1 MSLLNEM
8 LKDLHR
14 REALA
19 DGPSAGVMAGLSA
32 VDQGGSL
39 SRHGAWRLV
48 FFVLAVGAALAGYA
62 AVPHLS
68 RVAPVF
74 WIDGDPAMVPAQ
86 GAQGQAPESRPASE
100 STLALASPSPASQP
114 SAGVLGTPG
123 EGTAQAI
130 APSPSSARISAFR
143 VDQGARFATARLE
156 LDRPR
161 DFRVF
166 TLADPERVVLEIFGT
181 DGYLPH
187 PVVIGRGPVLGTR
200 QVVES
205 GEGHRVVL
213 ELAGPVHIR
222 QSKLE
227 VVEGDEKHRLSI
239 DLASVETPVSSPKTA
254 LPIENRPAPKPVRA
268 SRASKRPATQAAMDK
283 RPVPMRPGELADTHL
298 RAALRLAQARR
309 NEEAEARLG
318 QALEAQPSH
327 SKAREV
333 LAAQLLGQ
341 RRYTE
346 AEAVLLEG
354 LRLSPAETRLTRLYA
369 RLLLRRD
376 GPAEALQVLKGVS
389 PPLEKDPEYHAFR
402 AALLQKTGQH
412 ADAAALYGRL
422 VRVRPR
428 AGVWWMGLA
437 ISLDI
442 DGQPEQ
448 ALAAY
453 REASE
458 KQDMTPA
465 LLRFVKG
472 RMAGLGG

>member
-1 MSLLNEM
+1 
-8 LKDLHR
+8 
-14 REALA
+14 
-19 DGPSAGVMAGLSA
+19 LSA
-32 VDQGGSL
+32 VEQGESPSRRGS
-39 SRHGAWRLV
+39 WRLV
-48 FFVLAVGAALAGYA
+48 FFVLALGAVLAGHA
-62 AVPHLS
+62 AAPYLS

-74 WIDGDPAMVPAQ
+74 LVEGDSPGI
-86 GAQGQAPESRPASE
+86 GARGPPGRVPESRPETQA
-100 STLALASPSPASQP
+100 TIALAPTPLSLRPAD
-114 SAGVLGTPG
+114 VLGTPV
-123 EGTAQAI
+123 EGMTQGPAQAVM
-130 APSPSSARISAFR
+130 PSGAVVSPPRSARISAFR
-143 VDQGARFATARLE
+143 VDQGARHATARLE

-166 TLADPERVVLEIFGT
+166 TQANPERVVLEIFGT
-181 DGYLPH
+181 DGDLPH

-227 VVEGDEKHRLSI
+227 AVELDGKHRLSI
-239 DLASVETPVSSPKTA
+239 DMVSVE
-254 LPIENRPAPKPVRA
+254 KPVPGPGTTLPVEKRRA
-268 SRASKRPATQAAMDK
+268 PTPASTASKPPATQTAMDK
-283 RPVPMRPGELADTHL
+283 TPVPMRPGELADTHL

-309 NEEAEARLG
+309 NEEAEVRLR

-333 LAAQLLGQ
+333 LAAQLLKQ
-341 RRYTE
+341 RRYAE
-346 AEAVLLEG
+346 AEVVLLEG
-354 LRLSPAETRLTRLYA
+354 LRLSPAETLLARLYA

-376 GPAEALQVLKGVS
+376 GPAEALEVLKRAS
-389 PPLEKDPEYHAFR
+389 PPLDRDPEYHAFR

-422 VRVRPR
+422 VRVRPE

-442 DGQPEQ
+442 GGQPEQ

-472 RMAGLGG
+472 RMEGLEG